1 MKERRRLRRRY
12 LLAEVKFKTLRGS
25 LPVRAQC
32 MNIHREGMGLYSKKS
47 FRKGTRLVI
56 AITFLDRG
64 RTKLTEE
71 IKATVRWT
79 QKIGTNHGAGV
90 KFEEAVTQDRFPV
103 LTKCLAYSKM
113 SK

>member
-1 MKERRRLRRRY
+1 
-12 LLAEVKFKTLRGS
+12 
-25 LPVRAQC
+25 
-32 MNIHREGMGLYSKKS
+32 
-47 FRKGTRLVI
+47 VI

>member
-47 FRKGTRLVI
+47 FREGDPVGDCHNISRQGQDE
-56 AITFLDRG
+56 AHRG
-64 RTKLTEE
+64 
-71 IKATVRWT
+71 
-79 QKIGTNHGAGV
+79 
-90 KFEEAVTQDRFPV
+90 D
-103 LTKCLAYSKM
+103 
-113 SK
+113 